1 MIFCSTNASVFG
13 NGQTE
18 NTHLRGG
25 KITVWLVSSL
35 AILDLT
41 KDEHGLLFVC
51 SETVESNLVKLEMRC
66 TVILTLQ

>member
-1 MIFCSTNASVFG
+1 MFDKCFSFREWSDREHSPEG
-13 NGQTE
+13 
-18 NTHLRGG
+18 GG